1 MSTAIVTIEARE
13 VVATAAAMATA
24 AVTPNAKVTEA
35 VTPSMAVDV
44 GIETMKTSIEEAMTA
59 AGVILNADVA
69 TTIDGAM
76 KAEAAHPAQGQLTML
91 KELLDVEATKEMAPP
106 RQAAS
111 EMAKNVAAK
120 SEEGNATVQEA
131 ASAALLDLKQRKECK
146 AQLVFPRRTKRCPLH
161 LDTTNKLQ
169 SSRQKNLTIFPPK
182 AMTALIR
189 CPF

>member
-1 MSTAIVTIEARE
+1 MATLMSTAIVTIEARE

-24 AVTPNAKVTEA
+24 AVTPNAKVIEA
-35 VTPSMAVDV
+35 VTTPSMTADVDV
-44 GIETMKTSIEEAMTA
+44 SIETMKTSIEEAMTA

-111 EMAKNVAAK
+111 ELANNVATK
-120 SEEGNATVQEA
+120 REEGNATVPKA
-131 ASAALLDLKQRKECK
+131 ASAALLDLEQRKEFK
-146 AQLVFPRRTKRCPLH
+146 AQLVFPRRTKKCPL
-161 LDTTNKLQ
+161 Q
-169 SSRQKNLTIFPPK
+169 
-182 AMTALIR
+182 
-189 CPF
+189 